1 MRQHCAALTLLLGA
15 TIHAQELIPN
25 GGFEEMLQCPD
36 FQGQM
41 DRTAFWFDPGPATPD
56 YFHACAGNGWFSVPQ
71 SLHGFQEPF
80 EGQARAGEF
89 IWIGNAAAAEQREY
103 MEVELLEPLVKDR
116 CYRLRLRVNLADFS
130 GRTTDAFGARFY
142 ADSVLLPNLFPPG
155 DPPHIALPAGTFLD
169 RDAWTLLE
177 GEHIASGGERFI
189 MLGNFL
195 FDAQTVTLPL
205 TGGPANTGNWVYVFI
220 DAVSL
225 TPCAAM
231 ASTESSS
238 AGAPRP
244 VITDG
249 ALRWAGAP
257 EPGSR
262 YRLRDTT
269 GRLVA
274 EGAIG
279 SAPIQL
285 GSAPGSILIVERIS
299 RSGSLFYR
307 VIAR

>member
-1 MRQHCAALTLLLGA
+1 MRHPCAALALLLGA
-15 TIHAQELIPN
+15 TIHAQELVPN

-36 FQGQM
+36 FQGQL

-56 YFHACAGNGWFSVPQ
+56 YFHACAGNGWFSTPQ

-89 IWIGNAAAAEQREY
+89 IWIGYAAGAEQREY

-116 CYRLRLRVNLADFS
+116 CYQLRLRVNLADFS
-130 GRTTDAFGARFY
+130 GCTTDAFGARFY

-169 RDAWTLLE
+169 RDEWTLFE
-177 GEHIASGGERFI
+177 GEYIASGGERFL

-195 FDAQTVTLPL
+195 FDAQTTTLPL
-205 TGGPANTGNWVYVFI
+205 TGGPANTGTWVYVFI

-225 TPCAAM
+225 TPCGAM
-231 ASTESSS
+231 SSAESSS
-238 AGAPRP
+238 TGAPRP
-244 VITDG
+244 VISDG
-249 ALRWAGAP
+249 ALRWTGAL

-274 EGAIG
+274 EGNIG
-279 SAPIQL
+279 SAPIPL
-285 GSAPGSILIVERIS
+285 GIAPGSIVIVECIGRGRNS
-299 RSGSLFYR
+299 TSR